1 MQHVVRSSILAL
13 IFAALSACGGSS
25 NSTLTPTPSHTASAL
40 LVAENWTVSGPV
52 SGTAQLA
59 VTSCD
64 VVGSEYEVN
73 LAGTLSGVYF
83 YVGTAFS
90 STGSGTL
97 DYGST
102 GTFLFVEVKYGPT
115 SLETPVD
122 HWNNGSGVTGTGVAT
137 IGSNGSGN
145 LNVTVPPSAN
155 SPGGAMAPI
164 TVSGQWTCP

>member
-73 LAGTLSGVYF
+73 LAGTLNGVYF
-83 YVGTAFS
+83 SSEPLSVLLGVGHS
-90 STGSGTL
+90 I
-97 DYGST
+97 
-102 GTFLFVEVKYGPT
+102 
-115 SLETPVD
+115 
-122 HWNNGSGVTGTGVAT
+122 TGVQAH
-137 IGSNGSGN
+137 SC
-145 LNVTVPPSAN
+145 L
-155 SPGGAMAPI
+155 
-164 TVSGQWTCP
+164 